1 MNTSLILENLAS
13 KLHNSNNRYIT
24 HQELSDEFKN
34 LYSDM
39 NFIHQAIKDHIINPN
54 IFKNAN
60 NLFFYLHISGDVI
73 IAINLFPPIADKAES
88 ITHDNIHHHGW
99 RLLTTGVISGDG
111 YDTITFCKN
120 SHKDITNSVVNL
132 KVEEIYR
139 HTKLQTKFINS
150 YQPHVV
156 FHPASTTATLA
167 LWSSEKPLLNQKIK
181 KYLKNFSLV
190 GKVLSKVARISKLDK
205 TLGLN
210 STNGIYF
217 HPENGKIIETKNY
230 SKPIDGTRDEIL
242 HCMFRFFQQ
251 INLNDTEFFNKI
263 KKNSLPKTQK
273 LCEMLMSNEPIPDYG
288 IKGNIRRRFSKS
300 EILKS
305 LS

>member
-1 MNTSLILENLAS
+1 MKTSLILKNLAS
-13 KLHNSNNRYIT
+13 KLHNSKNRHIT

-34 LYSDM
+34 LYLDM
-39 NFIHQAIKDHIINPN
+39 DFIHQAIKDHIINPN

-73 IAINLFPPIADKAES
+73 IAINLFPPIADKTEN

-99 RLLTTGVISGDG
+99 RLLSTGVISGNG
-111 YDTITFCKN
+111 YDTITFLKN
-120 SHKDITNSVVNL
+120 SHKNITNNFVNL
-132 KVEEIYR
+132 QIEEIYR
-139 HTKLQTKFINS
+139 HTKLETKFIDS

-181 KYLKNFSLV
+181 KYLKNFSIIS
-190 GKVLSKVARISKLDK
+190 KILSKTAHISKLDK

-210 STNGIYF
+210 STKGIYF
-217 HPENGKIIETKNY
+217 QPENGKIIETKNY
-230 SKPIDGTRDEIL
+230 SKPFDGSKSEIL
-242 HCMFRFFQQ
+242 HCMFKFFQQ
-251 INLNDTEFFNKI
+251 INLNDAEFFNKI
-263 KKNSLPKTQK
+263 KKNGSPETQR
-273 LCEMLMSNEPIPDYG
+273 LCKMLMSNEPIPDNG
-288 IKGNIRRRFSKS
+288 IKGNMLRRFSKS